1 MGGRIEGGGGAKAE
15 GQWGHQ
21 EETAAVGLVELAR
34 LKRGVCV
41 CVCVCMQTGV
51 ASAAYHLL
59 DQCSPEMQAGYI
71 LYSLESEEV
80 GSQQHP
86 RVYSIIVNFVLILLY
101 NNLLLLFS
109 H

>member
-1 MGGRIEGGGGAKAE
+1 MTNFGLLQSQQIYNAE
-15 GQWGHQ
+15 SVPEMKRVSGVSRLHS
-21 EETAAVGLVELAR
+21 LVFLNA
-34 LKRGVCV
+34 LPK
-41 CVCVCMQTGV
+41 CMQTGV

-86 RVYSIIVNFVLILLY
+86 RVYSIIVNFVLILHLRI
-101 NNLLLLFS
+101 
-109 H
+109 

>member
-1 MGGRIEGGGGAKAE
+1 
-15 GQWGHQ
+15 
-21 EETAAVGLVELAR
+21 
-34 LKRGVCV
+34 
-41 CVCVCMQTGV
+41 
-51 ASAAYHLL
+51 
-59 DQCSPEMQAGYI
+59 MQAGYI